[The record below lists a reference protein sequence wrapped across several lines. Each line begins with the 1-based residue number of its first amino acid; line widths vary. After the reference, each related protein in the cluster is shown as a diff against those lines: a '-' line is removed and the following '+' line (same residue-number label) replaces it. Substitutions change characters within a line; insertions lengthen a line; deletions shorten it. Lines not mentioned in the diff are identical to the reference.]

1 MNGKCGIL
9 TDEQIRELD
18 VVPQVLPDLL
28 LRGTRDVH
36 KITPDLNV
44 RAVDDGELRPDFLDE
59 RDEARHLRVV

>member
-1 MNGKCGIL
+1 MNGRCEGL
-9 TDEQIRELD
+9 TDKQIRQLD

-36 KITPDLNV
+36 EITPDLNV